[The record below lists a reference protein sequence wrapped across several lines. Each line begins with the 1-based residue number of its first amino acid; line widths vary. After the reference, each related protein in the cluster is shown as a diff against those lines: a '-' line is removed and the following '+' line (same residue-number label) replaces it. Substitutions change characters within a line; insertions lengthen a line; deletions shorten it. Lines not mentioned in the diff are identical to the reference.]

1 MKLNS
6 KMQINYFY
14 KDTKSFNMIYTILTL
29 LIITLSYVVYNLLKK
44 LEKYEDTYEETQ
56 KFIQTEIERNEA
68 LLEALRLIDSRAM
81 FEKDDEVGSIF
92 YQIKE
97 TIEKFKQQK
106 DAN

>member
-1 MKLNS
+1 
-6 KMQINYFY
+6 MQTNYFY

-29 LIITLSYVVYNLLKK
+29 LILTLSYVVYNLLKK
-44 LEKYEDTYEETQ
+44 LEKYEDIYEDTQ

-68 LLEALRLIDSRAM
+68 LLEALRLIDSREM

-106 DAN
+106 NAS

>member
-1 MKLNS
+1 
-6 KMQINYFY
+6 MQTNYFY

-29 LIITLSYVVYNLLKK
+29 LIITLLYVVYNLLQKM
-44 LEKYEDTYEETQ
+44 EKYEDAYEETQ

-68 LLEALRLIDSRAM
+68 LLEALRQIDSREM

-97 TIEKFKQQK
+97 TIEKFKQQ
-106 DAN
+106 NNGN